1 MNRIQSLSSDS
12 DLFTDAD
19 CESALAA
26 ATFTPVLEGAPC
38 ALFAPL
44 HYESNYA
51 YPLLIW
57 LHGPDDDETQLKRI
71 MPLLSMR
78 NYVSAAP
85 RGTLESRRQG
95 RRRQLYAWGDTSADV
110 AQAEQ
115 SVFESIAAARRRF
128 HVHPL
133 RVFLGGFDCGG
144 TMAFRLAM
152 LHPDR
157 FTGVL
162 SLGGPFPGGSCL
174 RRLPEARQLNLF
186 IAAGATSEHY
196 RAERVCDD
204 LRLLHCAG
212 MRITLRHYPCGHAVT
227 SDMLADMNRWMMEL
241 ITTPVAAECA
251 ES

>member
-1 MNRIQSLSSDS
+1 MNRIQSLQPASDWFDAGS
-12 DLFTDAD
+12 TVPDLA
-19 CESALAA
+19 SAS
-26 ATFTPVLEGAPC
+26 FTPIRDDVPC

-85 RGTLESRRQG
+85 RGTLPTRREG
-95 RRRQLYAWGDTSADV
+95 RLRQLYGWGSTPGDV
-110 AQAEQ
+110 ALAEQ
-115 SVFESIAAARRRF
+115 HVFASMAAARRRF
-128 HVHPL
+128 HVHPG

-162 SLGGPFPGGSCL
+162 SLGGPFPEGGCL
-174 RRLPEARQLNLF
+174 RRIEEARQLNLF
-186 IAAGATSEHY
+186 IAAGATSEY
-196 RAERVCDD
+196 YPAQRVCDD

-212 MRITLRHYPCGHAVT
+212 MHITLRHYPCGHAVT
-227 SDMLADMNRWMMEL
+227 TDMLADMNRWMMEL
-241 ITTPVAAECA
+241 ITTPAPAECA

>member
-1 MNRIQSLSSDS
+1 MNRIQSLSAET
-12 DLFTDAD
+12 DLFAVAGEPSVT
-19 CESALAA
+19 A
-26 ATFTPVLEGAPC
+26 ATFTPALEGAQC
-38 ALFAPL
+38 SLFAPL

-71 MPLLSMR
+71 MPLVSMR
-78 NYVSAAP
+78 NYVSVAP
-85 RGTLESRRQG
+85 RGGLASGRQGSRR
-95 RRRQLYAWGDTSADV
+95 LFAWGNTPADV

-128 HVHPL
+128 HVHPR
-133 RVFLGGFDCGG
+133 RVFLAGFDCGG

-162 SLGGPFPGGSCL
+162 SLGGPFPEGSCL

-186 IAAGATSEHY
+186 ISAGATSEHY
-196 RAERVCDD
+196 PAERVCDD

-227 SDMLADMNRWMMEL
+227 SDMLADMNRWIMEL
-241 ITTPVAAECA
+241 ITTPIPAECA